1 MSRTKYKLVLVE
13 QPGTELSVYSPPV
26 ERKKATV
33 EFQEQIFATL
43 LLQSLQ
49 NLKRRSSS
57 GGAAWTTSLQGD
69 PLGFI
74 LDSMSDAWTLKDS
87 RGNIIFASERA
98 EQWGISDR
106 QSSSLFDEYESG
118 KARYQ
123 KRGLRFAGLTIE
135 LIRKP

>member
-26 ERKKATV
+26 KRKKATV

-98 EQWGISDR
+98 EQCISDR

-135 LIRKP
+135 LIRKL